1 MKEVELIV
9 KAERVKEL
17 REARESSTR
26 FPWERQ
32 FNESRKAFEAFV
44 VYRDMGTT
52 RSQEKVGR
60 ELGKSAKLMGRWSA
74 KWAWVDRVEGWVD
87 EQDRELRLAQS
98 EAVVKMNQRH
108 AALAAALT
116 GKIVEKLGSVS
127 AEEIEKTSLVS
138 LSRLLEVG
146 VKVERQARGE
156 AGEVVSDRIVVEKTL
171 EHLTTEELEELE
183 RIHDVAAERAKQDQD

>member
-1 MKEVELIV
+1 MKQVVSIV
-9 KAERVKEL
+9 KSERVEEL

-44 VYRDMGTT
+44 TYRDMGTT

-74 KWAWVDRVEGWVD
+74 KWSWVNRVEGWVD
-87 EQDRELRLAQS
+87 EQDRLSRLSQV
-98 EAVVKMNQRH
+98 EAVAKMNKIH
-108 AALAAALT
+108 ANLAAVLT
-116 GKIVEKLGSVS
+116 GKVIEKLTSVTA
-127 AEEIEKTSLVS
+127 AEVSQMSLVS
-138 LSRLLEVG
+138 VSRLLEVG

-156 AGEVVSDRIVVEKTL
+156 AGEVVNDRVEVDKTL
-171 EHLTTEELEELE
+171 GHLTTEELEELE
-183 RIHDVAAERAKQDQD
+183 RIHDIAAERAQQNQD